1 MTTKLARI
9 LTLAYAGLGIVAGY
23 ISNMVESRLVAVAAA
38 FLVYIVSYVVLVK
51 MVTYKK
57 KGWLVGNT
65 LITFIL
71 VWLVVW
77 IFLFNTVK
85 PG

>member
-9 LTLAYAGLGIVAGY
+9 LTLAYAGLGTAAGY
-23 ISNMVESRLVAVAAA
+23 ISSMVEGSLIAVVAA
-38 FLVYIVSYVVLVK
+38 FLVYTVSYAVLVK

-57 KGWLVGNT
+57 RSWLVGNT
-65 LITFIL
+65 IITFIL